1 LLRRILY
8 TGTLIGPAG
17 DLTLHTNPKILLGLW
32 LLAAA
37 GCGAGNDD
45 AAKPAQGAPA
55 ASVVA
60 PVETAGSGE
69 QDAASAKVGG
79 PISIAYRLIGEP
91 VVGQPLAI
99 ELRVASALGDQPVRI
114 DYRILDATALR
125 LPESQAP
132 YATVAR
138 TAPDAVGNE
147 QVTVVPL
154 REGRL
159 YLNVAASVDTGEGS
173 ISTVTAI
180 PIQVGNV
187 ARETRQNGRLATDD
201 AGEAVRVLDGS
212 DDD

>member
-1 LLRRILY
+1 
-8 TGTLIGPAG
+8 
-17 DLTLHTNPKILLGLW
+17 LHTNPKLLLGLW

-37 GCGAGNDD
+37 GCGAAGDD
-45 AAKPAQGAPA
+45 AAEPQPGASADIAAPA
-55 ASVVA
+55 
-60 PVETAGSGE
+60 ETAESTDE
-69 QDAASAKVGG
+69 PPPSAKVGG

-91 VVGQPLAI
+91 VIGQPLAI

-125 LPESQAP
+125 LAESQSP

-159 YLNVAASVDTGEGS
+159 YLNVAASVETGEGS

-180 PIQVGNV
+180 PIQVGNT
-187 ARETRQNGRLATDD
+187 ARDTPENGRLATDD
-201 AGEAVRVLDGS
+201 AGEAVRVLEGS
-212 DDD
+212 DED

>member
-1 LLRRILY
+1 
-8 TGTLIGPAG
+8 
-17 DLTLHTNPKILLGLW
+17 LHTNPKLLLGLS
-32 LLAAA
+32 LLALA
-37 GCGAGNDD
+37 GCSAGGDNAEEPAPGAS
-45 AAKPAQGAPA
+45 AADIAAPAEAGGSGDEKPA
-55 ASVVA
+55 S
-60 PVETAGSGE
+60 S
-69 QDAASAKVGG
+69 KVGG

-114 DYRILDATALR
+114 DYRILDASALR
-125 LPESQAP
+125 LAESQSS

-138 TAPDAVGNE
+138 TAPDAIGNE

-159 YLNVAASVDTGEGS
+159 YLNVAASVETGEGS

-180 PIQVGNV
+180 PIQVGNA
-187 ARETRQNGRLATDD
+187 ARDTRENGRLTTDD

-212 DDD
+212 DRD

>member
-1 LLRRILY
+1 
-8 TGTLIGPAG
+8 
-17 DLTLHTNPKILLGLW
+17 LHTHPKILLGLW

-37 GCGAGNDD
+37 GCGAGGDD
-45 AAKPAQGAPA
+45 AEEQAPGASADNIAAPA
-55 ASVVA
+55 AA
-60 PVETAGSGE
+60 GGSGDE
-69 QDAASAKVGG
+69 KPSSAKVGG
-79 PISIAYRLIGEP
+79 PITIGYRLIGEP

-125 LPESQAP
+125 LAESQSP
-132 YATVAR
+132 FATVAR

-147 QVTVVPL
+147 QVTIVPL

-159 YLNVAASVDTGEGS
+159 YLNVAASIETGDGS

-180 PIQVGNV
+180 PIQVGNTV
-187 ARETRQNGRLATDD
+187 RDTPENGRLATDD
-201 AGEAVRVLDGS
+201 AGDAVRVLEGS

>member
-1 LLRRILY
+1 
-8 TGTLIGPAG
+8 
-17 DLTLHTNPKILLGLW
+17 LHTNPKILLGLW

-37 GCGAGNDD
+37 GCGAGGDD
-45 AAKPAQGAPA
+45 AAEPEPGASAADIAVPAEAG
-55 ASVVA
+55 
-60 PVETAGSGE
+60 GSGE
-69 QDAASAKVGG
+69 QNEASAKIGG

-125 LPESQAP
+125 LAESQSP

-138 TAPDAVGNE
+138 TAPDAVGSE

-159 YLNVAASVDTGEGS
+159 YLNVAASVQTGEGS

-180 PIQVGNV
+180 PIQVGNT
-187 ARETRQNGRLATDD
+187 ARDTREHGRLATDD

-212 DDD
+212 DED

>member
-1 LLRRILY
+1 
-8 TGTLIGPAG
+8 
-17 DLTLHTNPKILLGLW
+17 LHTKPKILLGLC
-32 LLAAA
+32 LLAAVA
-37 GCGAGNDD
+37 CGAGTDD
-45 AAKPAQGAPA
+45 AAEPAPGTPA
-55 ASVVA
+55 AGLA
-60 PVETAGSGE
+60 TPAKPGPGE
-69 QDAASAKVGG
+69 QDATSAKIGG

-125 LPESQAP
+125 LAESQAP

-159 YLNVAASVDTGEGS
+159 YLNVAASVDTGAGS

-180 PIQVGNV
+180 PIQVGNTAGE
-187 ARETRQNGRLATDD
+187 ARENGRLATDD